1 MGRVPVMDIRHRD
14 LEAFLAVARAGSFRR
29 AATDRGLTP
38 SALSQSLRNLEER
51 MQVRLLNRT
60 TRSVSLTEAGEILLA
75 RLTPAFADIES
86 AVDEV
91 LSLGGRPAGRVR
103 INAPAPPIEHVLMP
117 AVPGFL
123 AAYPDISLEIIEDA
137 GYVDIVREGYD
148 AGIRFGLE
156 MAQDMI
162 AVPLADAV
170 EYAVV
175 GSPGYVAA
183 HGVPKHPDD
192 LLSHDCIRHR
202 FPGGSIFMWRFA
214 RNGQEVALTPNGRL
228 TVNHAHYA
236 RTAAEAGSGL
246 ARLAL
251 PYVEAELAEG
261 RLVRVLEDWSP
272 TLGNWHL
279 YYPSRRQQPPAF
291 SAFLNYIRSMPSA

>member
-1 MGRVPVMDIRHRD
+1 MDIRHRD
-14 LEAFLAVARAGSFRR
+14 LEVFLAVARAGSFRQ

-38 SALSQSLRNLEER
+38 SALSQSIRNLEER

-60 TRSVSLTEAGEILLA
+60 TRSVSLTEAGEVLLA
-75 RLTPAFADIES
+75 RLTPAFSDIEA

-103 INAPAPPIEHVLMP
+103 INAPAPPIEHILMP
-117 AVPGFL
+117 VVPGFL
-123 AAYPDISLEIIEDA
+123 RAFPDISLEIIEDA
-137 GYVDIVREGYD
+137 GYVDIVRDGYD

-162 AVPLADAV
+162 AIPLADAV

-175 GSPGYVAA
+175 GSPEYLAA
-183 HGVPKHPDD
+183 HGVPQHPDD
-192 LLSHDCIRHR
+192 LLAHSCIRHR
-202 FPGGSIFMWRFA
+202 FPGGSIFTWRFA
-214 RNGQEVALTPNGRL
+214 RDGQEVALTPNGHL
-228 TVNHAHYA
+228 TINHAHFA

-251 PYVEAELAEG
+251 PYVGTALAEG

-272 TLGNWHL
+272 TLGKWHL

-291 SAFLNYIRSMPSA
+291 SAFLSYIRSLPAT

>member
-1 MGRVPVMDIRHRD
+1 MDIRHRD
-14 LEAFLAVARAGSFRR
+14 LDAFLAVAQAGSFRR
-29 AATDRGLTP
+29 AAADRGLTP

-60 TRSVSLTEAGEILLA
+60 TRSVSLTEAGEVLLT
-75 RLTPAFADIES
+75 RLTPAFSDIEA

-103 INAPAPPIEHVLMP
+103 INAPAPPIEHILMP
-117 AVPGFL
+117 VVPGFL
-123 AAYPDISLEIIEDA
+123 AAYPGISLEIIEDA
-137 GYVDIVREGYD
+137 GYVDIVRDGFD

-175 GSPGYVAA
+175 GSPGYLAA
-183 HGVPKHPDD
+183 HGVPRHPDD
-192 LLSHDCIRHR
+192 LLSHNCIRHR
-202 FPGGSIFMWRFA
+202 FPGSIFKWRFA
-214 RNGQEVALTPNGRL
+214 RDGEEVALTPGGRL
-228 TVNHAHYA
+228 TINHAHHA
-236 RTAAEAGSGL
+236 RAAAEAGTGL

-251 PYVEAELAEG
+251 PYVETALAEG

-272 TLGNWHL
+272 QLGKWHL

-291 SAFLNYIRSMPSA
+291 GAFLAYLRSLHPS